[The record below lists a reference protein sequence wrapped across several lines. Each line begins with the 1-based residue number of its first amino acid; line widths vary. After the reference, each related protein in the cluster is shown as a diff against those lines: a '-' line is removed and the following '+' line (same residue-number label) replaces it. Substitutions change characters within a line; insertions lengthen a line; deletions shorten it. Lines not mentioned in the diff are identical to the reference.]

1 MVLCIGVF
9 SGGNFLHNFKI
20 QDKLAIE
27 QNMEAK
33 GQNNSKHW
41 HIGTDHRYARGTVQ
55 SWLLFIDMASF
66 IKTFKMS
73 KTFVLYLLYV
83 IKWFILMKLPV
94 NLTWKEF
101 SFEDTRPREFRNN
114 FKWLLKSF

>member
-41 HIGTDHRYARGTVQ
+41 HIGTDHRYARGTARKV
-55 SWLLFIDMASF
+55 DY
-66 IKTFKMS
+66 
-73 KTFVLYLLYV
+73 YLL
-83 IKWFILMKLPV
+83 
-94 NLTWKEF
+94 TWHLSLK
-101 SFEDTRPREFRNN
+101 
-114 FKWLLKSF
+114 LLKCLKLLSSTCSML

>member
-1 MVLCIGVF
+1 MVVCIGVF

-55 SWLLFIDMASF
+55 S
-66 IKTFKMS
+66 
-73 KTFVLYLLYV
+73 
-83 IKWFILMKLPV
+83 
-94 NLTWKEF
+94 
-101 SFEDTRPREFRNN
+101 
-114 FKWLLKSF
+114 